1 MSKALVL
8 LASASVCALFLPG
21 CEPPSRPLPP
31 VSEGESPEP
40 VKPGEG
46 DPFADNRLDEAEM
59 TEEMKADIAKS
70 QPKEGENV
78 AVITTNKGE
87 IVVMLYP
94 EIAPKTVENFTKLAN
109 DKFYE
114 GVRFHRTI
122 AGFMIQGGD
131 PESKDLANAS
141 AWGSGG
147 PDYSINDELNPIKHE
162 AGVLSMAHAGPN
174 TGGSQFFIMTGTSP
188 NLDYLHT
195 GFGRVIKGMD
205 AVKKIEQTPVTDGN
219 GTVVPEEAA
228 VIKSVVIKPWP
239 LS

>member
-8 LASASVCALFLPG
+8 LAGASIGALFLPG

-31 VSEGESPEP
+31 VSESEP

-59 TEEMKADIAKS
+59 TDEMKADISKS
-70 QPKEGENV
+70 EPKEGENV
-78 AVITTNKGE
+78 GVITTDKGE
-87 IVVMLYP
+87 IVVMFYP

-122 AGFMIQGGD
+122 QGFMIQGGD
-131 PESKDLANAS
+131 PESKDLSKSA

-195 GFGRVIKGMD
+195 AFGRVIKGMD
-205 AVKKIEQTPVTDGN
+205 VVKQIEQTPVTDGN
-219 GTVVPEEAA
+219 GTVEPDKAS
-228 VIKSVVIKPWP
+228 VIKSVEIKPWP